1 MKNSIIKII
10 GAVAVINLVSR
21 FLGFI
26 REVIIGYHFGT
37 SYLADS
43 VITAYTIP
51 NFIYIV
57 AGGAITTAFISVYSK
72 SENSIIQSQI
82 REVLFTYTVIIF
94 SIISIVF
101 MVFPTWWT
109 NLFFSG
115 LSTEELK
122 TTANLFQIMAPSTL
136 FLVLSMFL
144 SGILNVNERFRLTAF
159 APLVNN
165 FLYVLIALLFFPI
178 LHERAYGWGALFA
191 SIAMI
196 FMLIRGI
203 RNMGVSTLKLRFT
216 MEDKGYI
223 VRFLKISIPIL
234 LGGATLQFYFLIH
247 RIFASSLES
256 GFISALNYASK
267 LVQLPQSIL
276 MAAVTTVIYP
286 LIAKRIKE
294 REYGELGKMY
304 SSGLQYLFFLMVP
317 STIFLYFYAEEV
329 IRIVFENGS
338 FDHQSTLMTSNLL
351 KITVIGM
358 FAHAANLYV
367 TRFYY
372 AMEKAFLPVAS
383 GVIAVFGV
391 NILIIV
397 LFIDQFGA
405 AAIAWATT
413 ISAYIQLAI
422 LLFYARL
429 KLKLFI
435 NANMN
440 ILKQIILGFFIT
452 ILIMALIKWLPVKS
466 DIMTVIIGLVAIGV
480 SVVIGSYILKIKELE
495 ALLSM
500 GRKRKG

>member
-1 MKNSIIKII
+1 MKNSVIKII

-37 SYLADS
+37 SFLADS

-51 NFIYIV
+51 NFIYVV
-57 AGGAITTAFISVYSK
+57 AGGALTTAFISVYSK
-72 SENSIIQSQI
+72 SEDSIIQTQI
-82 REVLFTYTVIIF
+82 REVLYTYTVIIF
-94 SIISIVF
+94 SFISILF
-101 MVFPTWWT
+101 MVFPSFWT
-109 NLFFSG
+109 GIFFSG
-115 LSTEELK
+115 LSEAELK
-122 TTANLFQIMAPSTL
+122 TTANLFKIMAPSTL

-144 SGILNVNERFRLTAF
+144 SGILNVNERFRLTAI

-165 FLYVLIALLFFPI
+165 VLYVLIALLLFPI
-178 LHERAYGWGALFA
+178 LHEAAYGWGALFA
-191 SIAMI
+191 SIAML
-196 FMLIRGI
+196 FMLIKGI
-203 RNMGVSTLKLRFT
+203 RKLGLSTLKPRFS
-216 MEDKGYI
+216 MKDKEYL
-223 VRFLKISIPIL
+223 VRFFKISIPIL

-286 LIAKRIKE
+286 LITKRIKE
-294 REYGELGKMY
+294 QNYSELGKMY
-304 SSGLQYLFFLMVP
+304 SSGMQYLLFLMIP

-338 FDHQSTLMTSNLL
+338 FDYQSTLMTSNLL

-372 AMEKAFLPVAS
+372 ALERAILPVVS
-383 GVIAVFGV
+383 GVLAVFGV

-397 LFIDQFGA
+397 LFIEQYGA
-405 AAIAWATT
+405 NAIAWATT
-413 ISAYIQLAI
+413 ISAFIQLVI
-422 LLFYARL
+422 LMLFARW
-429 KLKLFI
+429 KLNLVI
-435 NANMN
+435 DGIRN
-440 ILKQIILGFFIT
+440 ILKQILLGVI
-452 ILIMALIKWLPVKS
+452 IVIIVIALVQWVPVKS
-466 DIMTVIIGLVAIGV
+466 DIIKLGIGFLTIAVC
-480 SVVIGSYILKIKELE
+480 VVGGSYMLKIKEIE
-495 ALLSM
+495 VLLAI